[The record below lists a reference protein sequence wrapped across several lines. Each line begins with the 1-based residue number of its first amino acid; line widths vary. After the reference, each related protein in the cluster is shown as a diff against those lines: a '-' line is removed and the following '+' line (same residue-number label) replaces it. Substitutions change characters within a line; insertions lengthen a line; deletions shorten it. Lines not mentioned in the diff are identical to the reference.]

1 MNAEYK
7 EIEVEVPPTNNITS
21 DILAISFDSLSSPS
35 IKVRLPDQLV
45 GTHPLGWGIAWYPND
60 NQAAFVKKDP
70 AARGTD
76 VQMESLDDWNNF
88 RSSMFF
94 CKAKGAARGY
104 TYNEMQPFSR
114 SFAGQDWLFMHNGD
128 LDRQKLAQL
137 HLDKS
142 RLLEPL
148 GNTDSELAFCY
159 LLGKVMATDARKLSD
174 VPSDILL
181 SWFQQLDALGS
192 ADMCISDGVTMA
204 CFYGTQSERKL
215 YYTRMTPPDAPNEL
229 NADTM
234 HIGFNDP
241 RDTYRTSFIVS
252 SMPYDKASWMPM
264 QPGQLLIIK
273 RGVIV
278 WNSQPNNSQLAFQL
292 PESLNKPALAFKQ
305 MQAGQA
311 QRGQV
316 HAAVVNVRSIIR
328 TEDGRALGYRMFDV
342 THATEYNYT
351 EAIEHS
357 THIFRLQP
365 VEDSVQELVHSQIM
379 ISSEGEEIRFEDVFG
394 NQSMFYSINQP
405 YTALKIQI
413 NTRIKLYATPPDDFS
428 LSQRRANIPL
438 VWMPWQRQMMM
449 PYLLP
454 PELPETQL
462 VELTEYAMSFVKRN
476 DYRLIDTLT
485 DINLSIYRDFKYVP
499 AVTSLATTPFEV
511 YANRQGV
518 CQDFANL
525 FICLARLLS
534 IPARYRMGYIYT
546 GAHYANKIQ
555 SDASHAWA
563 EIYIPYVGWRGF
575 DPTNGCMV
583 HQDHIRVAC
592 GRNYMDATP
601 TSGTIYKGGG
611 TESLKVEVK
620 VTEVS

>member
-1 MNAEYK
+1 MNTEEA
-7 EIEVEVPPTNNITS
+7 VPLMNNITS
-21 DILAISFDSLSSPS
+21 DILAMSFDSLSSPS
-35 IKVRLPDQLV
+35 IKVRLPDQLY

-70 AARGTD
+70 VARGTD

-88 RSSMFF
+88 RSTVFF

-142 RLLEPL
+142 RFLEPL

-159 LLGKVMATDARKLSD
+159 LLGKVIATEARKLSD
-174 VPSDILL
+174 VPSDILH

-192 ADMCISDGVTMA
+192 ADMCISDGVTIA

-215 YYTRMTPPDAPNEL
+215 YYTRLSPPDYPHEL
-229 NADTM
+229 NSETVT
-234 HIGFNDP
+234 IGLNDP
-241 RDTYRTSFIVS
+241 RDTYRTSLIVS
-252 SMPYDKASWMPM
+252 STAYDAGSWMPM
-264 QPGQLLIIK
+264 QPGQLLIAK
-273 RGVIV
+273 RGAII
-278 WNSQPNNSQLAFQL
+278 WNSHPNTTQLAFSL
-292 PESLNKPALAFKQ
+292 PTPAHKLMQQANFKQ
-305 MQAGQA
+305 TQAEQA
-311 QRGQV
+311 QRGNIHQS
-316 HAAVVNVRSIIR
+316 VVNIRSITS
-328 TEDGRALGYRMFDV
+328 TEDGKALAYRMFDV
-342 THATEYNYT
+342 SHSTEYHYT
-351 EAIEHS
+351 ENIEHS
-357 THIFRLQP
+357 THVFRLQP
-365 VEDSVQELVHSQIM
+365 VEDPVQELVHSSIT

-394 NQSMFYSINQP
+394 NQSIFYSINQP
-405 YTALKIQI
+405 YNQLKIQI
-413 NTRIKLYATPPDDFS
+413 QTRIKIYATPPDDFS
-428 LSQRRANIPL
+428 LSQRRAMIPL

-462 VELTEYAMSFVKRN
+462 VELTEYAMSFVERN
-476 DYRLIDTLT
+476 DYRLIDTLN

-499 AVTSLATTPFEV
+499 ASTSLSTTPFEV

-546 GAHYANKIQ
+546 GANYENKIQ

-563 EIYIPYVGWRGF
+563 EIYVPYVGWRGF

-583 HQDHIRVAC
+583 HQDHVRVAC

-620 VTEVS
+620 MKEVV